1 MRACYAHAKDDPNPP
16 RARRPPRAT
25 QGARGPRRPV
35 PDGLPARGA
44 ARARRAALVG
54 RMARAGAET
63 EAHQAAA
70 HVVGG
75 HHSGH
80 AGQDLIVVDA
90 SAVVALLVWPASV
103 PRLAERLHDERSVHV
118 PAVLDLEVT
127 QTIRRLCALREIPEK
142 QGRLAVEDLEAL
154 AARRYPHAPL
164 LPRIWQLR
172 ANLSA
177 YDAAYVA
184 LAESLDARLL
194 TRDRRLAKTRGHR
207 ARIDL
212 V

>member
-1 MRACYAHAKDDPNPP
+1 M
-16 RARRPPRAT
+16 
-25 QGARGPRRPV
+25 
-35 PDGLPARGA
+35 
-44 ARARRAALVG
+44 
-54 RMARAGAET
+54 
-63 EAHQAAA
+63 
-70 HVVGG
+70 
-75 HHSGH
+75 
-80 AGQDLIVVDA
+80 
-90 SAVVALLVWPASV
+90 
-103 PRLAERLHDERSVHV
+103 HV

-127 QTIRRLCALREIPEK
+127 QAIRRLCALREIPEM
-142 QGRLAVEDLEAL
+142 QGRFAVEDLEAL

-172 ANLSA
+172 AHLSA

>member
-1 MRACYAHAKDDPNPP
+1 M
-16 RARRPPRAT
+16 
-25 QGARGPRRPV
+25 
-35 PDGLPARGA
+35 
-44 ARARRAALVG
+44 
-54 RMARAGAET
+54 
-63 EAHQAAA
+63 
-70 HVVGG
+70 
-75 HHSGH
+75 
-80 AGQDLIVVDA
+80 
-90 SAVVALLVWPASV
+90 
-103 PRLAERLHDERSVHV
+103 HV

-154 AARRYPHAPL
+154 AARRYPHGPL